1 MVNLLV
7 ILNSQLLNWTELVKV
22 IFQDKN
28 LELSCNVDDLNE
40 DWTWLQLTLLSI
52 DEGSNCNTIAD
63 LQACALAGGKFY
75 IEP

>member
-40 DWTWLQLTLLSI
+40 D
-52 DEGSNCNTIAD
+52 
-63 LQACALAGGKFY
+63 
-75 IEP
+75 